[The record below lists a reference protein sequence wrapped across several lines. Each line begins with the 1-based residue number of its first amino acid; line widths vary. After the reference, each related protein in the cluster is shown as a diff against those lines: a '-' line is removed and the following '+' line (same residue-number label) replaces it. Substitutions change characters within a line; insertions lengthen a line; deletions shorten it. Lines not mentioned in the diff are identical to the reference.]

1 MLVIACGSYCPD
13 LILSLPRLPR
23 GGEAGFLSAKSSAS
37 FLLVSVSRTGKGPTP
52 PHLVTSPGDST
63 RRMDQAECFV
73 LECCVDIETG
83 PWDAVWTETGP
94 WDAVWTE
101 AGPWEGL
108 GLRSAQ
114 SKSSLELFM
123 LEAETS
129 HFLDCREETHKPEV
143 SDGYIPCHVDLW
155 STQGS

>member
-1 MLVIACGSYCPD
+1 
-13 LILSLPRLPR
+13 
-23 GGEAGFLSAKSSAS
+23 
-37 FLLVSVSRTGKGPTP
+37 
-52 PHLVTSPGDST
+52 
-63 RRMDQAECFV
+63 MDQAECFV
-73 LECCVDIETG
+73 LECRVD
-83 PWDAVWTETGP
+83 TETGP
-94 WDAVWTE
+94 WDAAWTE

-114 SKSSLELFM
+114 SNSSLELFM

-155 STQGS
+155 SMQGS